1 MHLILIVG
9 IKYNIILKMTIHNI
23 SQAVFIR
30 RLLNI
35 FLCMSQIGSNAV
47 YILFVA
53 QNILPVIWRLFCPE
67 YLVGDRNIL
76 VQNILL
82 IITIYPCSLTQS
94 EITLFKDCGIPP
106 WSRLELPDLHR
117 PSHYSCARHMQVIL
131 RFQKGIFQHS
141 CLQNDFLSQ
150 HPQPALP
157 LSLLR
162 PRKHLWVCRSRC
174 YCLLHL
180 WHAATKV
187 WYWSWWYWWWW

>member
-106 WSRLELPDLHR
+106 
-117 PSHYSCARHMQVIL
+117 
-131 RFQKGIFQHS
+131 
-141 CLQNDFLSQ
+141 
-150 HPQPALP
+150 
-157 LSLLR
+157 
-162 PRKHLWVCRSRC
+162 
-174 YCLLHL
+174 
-180 WHAATKV
+180 
-187 WYWSWWYWWWW
+187 

>member
-94 EITLFKDCGIPP
+94 EITLFLKIVESHLDPGWNYRIYIGLLIIPVLAIC
-106 WSRLELPDLHR
+106 RL
-117 PSHYSCARHMQVIL
+117 S
-131 RFQKGIFQHS
+131 
-141 CLQNDFLSQ
+141 
-150 HPQPALP
+150 
-157 LSLLR
+157 
-162 PRKHLWVCRSRC
+162 
-174 YCLLHL
+174 
-180 WHAATKV
+180 
-187 WYWSWWYWWWW
+187 